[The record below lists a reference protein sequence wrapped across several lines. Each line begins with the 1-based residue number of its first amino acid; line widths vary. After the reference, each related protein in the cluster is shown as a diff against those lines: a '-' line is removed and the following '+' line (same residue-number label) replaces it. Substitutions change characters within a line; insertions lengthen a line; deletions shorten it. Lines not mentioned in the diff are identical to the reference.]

1 MKRILIVEDEIN
13 TAKALKELLGIW
25 GYEVCGPVQSAEE
38 AIEKANA
45 ERPDAVLMDIRLVGE
60 MNGIE
65 AGKIINQQ
73 PGIPVIIMTAYF
85 DSKDER
91 LKGNKKIR
99 FIGKPFNLDE
109 LKSLLEDCLD
119 G

>member
-65 AGKIINQQ
+65 AGKLINQQ
-73 PGIPVIIMTAYF
+73 SVIPVIIMTAYF
-85 DSKDER
+85 DKDER
-91 LKGNKKIR
+91 LAENNKIR
-99 FIGKPFNLDE
+99 FIGKPFDLAK
-109 LKSLLEDCLD
+109 LRSVLADCVGD
-119 G
+119 